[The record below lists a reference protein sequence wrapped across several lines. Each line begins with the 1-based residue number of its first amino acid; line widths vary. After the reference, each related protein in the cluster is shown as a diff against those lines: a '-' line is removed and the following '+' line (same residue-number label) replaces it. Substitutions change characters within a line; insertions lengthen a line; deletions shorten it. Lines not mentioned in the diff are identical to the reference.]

1 MSKHGD
7 GGEDGEEH
15 GQQVEADR
23 QLECHKMSHRHF
35 LLSSISF
42 ALRASSQHGKSVKT
56 DQHKMIHL
64 RSL

>member
-23 QLECHKMSHRHF
+23 QLERHKMSHRHF
-35 LLSSISF
+35 SLNFNPQFLLLSELHPSMGN
-42 ALRASSQHGKSVKT
+42 L
-56 DQHKMIHL
+56 
-64 RSL
+64 